1 MATLS
6 SNQKIFFGLSYNLS
20 SRNHGQRFTAFNRRF
35 NRVNVFISSSFF
47 STTDSSANYDTK
59 MFYPEKCEH
68 AYECLCVGVFGSEV
82 RQLFFFFF
90 FAEQLMHF
98 ACNACLLPVS
108 WRTGEHIAGRCAYI
122 CICMFLFIFAIGKI
136 NKLNVQM

>member
-1 MATLS
+1 MATRS
-6 SNQKIFFGLSYNLS
+6 SNQKIFFGLSYILS
-20 SRNHGQRFTAFNRRF
+20 SRNHGQRFTAFTCRF

-47 STTDSSANYDTK
+47 PTTDSSANYDTK

-82 RQLFFFFF
+82 RQLFFF
-90 FAEQLMHF
+90 AEQLMHF

-108 WRTGEHIAGRCAYI
+108 RLTGEHIAGRCAYI

>member
-47 STTDSSANYDTK
+47 STTDSPANYDTK

-68 AYECLCVGVFGSEV
+68 AYEGLCVGVFGSEV
-82 RQLFFFFF
+82 RQLFFFLFF
-90 FAEQLMHF
+90 FCRAINAFCMQRMSAPRQLT
-98 ACNACLLPVS
+98 N
-108 WRTGEHIAGRCAYI
+108 R
-122 CICMFLFIFAIGKI
+122 
-136 NKLNVQM
+136 